1 MAAKRLLVHPLAA
14 LALSTTLTAIPATAA
29 ASTAALQ
36 GEPTDEAAPMGKAEP
51 ELIAFDGINLLA
63 RAASRQRILSQ
74 ELTFIIAVDAIGT
87 PTHCETK
94 RKFRRAAT
102 QIDLCRPILNYS
114 RFSPATDA
122 SGNPTAGQYEMNIN
136 YNSMIARRGPPG
148 SNDDD

>member
-1 MAAKRLLVHPLAA
+1 MRLLVHPLAA
-14 LALSTTLTAIPATAA
+14 LTLSTILTAIPATAA

-36 GEPTDEAAPMGKAEP
+36 GEPTGEAVP

-74 ELTFIIAVDAIGT
+74 ELTFIIAVDATGT

-136 YNSMIARRGPPG
+136 YNSMIARRGPLS